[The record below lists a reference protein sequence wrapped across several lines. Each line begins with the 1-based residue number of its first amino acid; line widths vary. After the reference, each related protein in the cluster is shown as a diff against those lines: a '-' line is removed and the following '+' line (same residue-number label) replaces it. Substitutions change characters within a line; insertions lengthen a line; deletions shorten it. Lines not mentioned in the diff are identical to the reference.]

1 LNPRRARSARRAQRA
16 IPILSI
22 AAAALALLG
31 AVISLPLGF
40 LILGEDIEG
49 VVPTR
54 WLIIYLAASLGT
66 FVLLLAA
73 AVSGRRARGIRGWR
87 SADDSRFL
95 WKTALSTG
103 AAATFGLATALSD
116 RFPAFLLLA
125 SVLAAYVILVR
136 WTWWTWR
143 RSR

>member
-1 LNPRRARSARRAQRA
+1 LR
-16 IPILSI
+16 IPLLSV
-22 AAAALALLG
+22 AAAALAGIG
-31 AVISLPLGF
+31 ALVSLTLGF

-49 VVPTR
+49 FVPTR
-54 WLIIYLAASLGT
+54 WLIVDLASSLGT

-73 AVSGRRARGIRGWR
+73 AVSGRRARGLRGWR

-95 WKTALSTG
+95 WETILSTG
-103 AAATFGLATALSD
+103 AAVVFGLATALSD
-116 RFPAFLLLA
+116 RFPAFLCLA

-143 RSR
+143 AGQRPDGK